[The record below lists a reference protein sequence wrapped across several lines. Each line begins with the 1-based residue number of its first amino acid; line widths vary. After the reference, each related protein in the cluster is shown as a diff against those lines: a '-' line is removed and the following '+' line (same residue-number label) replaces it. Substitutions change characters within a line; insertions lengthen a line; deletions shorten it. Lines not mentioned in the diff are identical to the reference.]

1 MEIYKSNDPKFEL
14 MQKSAR
20 QREEL
25 EEEIKL
31 FSERTEKIITNAL
44 IIGGTLAAAYLALRL
59 FSGKAKGSSKS
70 RKIKLVS
77 ARVDQPEEVEV
88 AQPSVVS
95 NIVTEIGSAVAAQAT
110 AFLLT
115 LAKDKL
121 TELLSNQTANKN
133 TDTTDNGHP

>member
-1 MEIYKSNDPKFEL
+1 MKIFKSDDPKFEL

-44 IIGGTLAAAYLALRL
+44 IIGGTLAAAYLALRM
-59 FSGKAKGSSKS
+59 FSGKSKGSSKTK
-70 RKIKLVS
+70 KIKLVS

-88 AQPSVVS
+88 TQPSVVT
-95 NIVTEIGSAVAAQAT
+95 NIVSEIGSAVAAQAT

-115 LAKDKL
+115 LAKEKL

-133 TDTTDNGHP
+133 TDTTDNGHS